1 MGWHLRVLIAA
12 ACAVALIPTE
22 GVAQGSPRPR
32 WEIPGLDFHPDGVW
46 RAVGHRVRQ
55 YRRALLS
62 RGDFAS
68 LNAPALRTGAPALAL
83 PAAVSGTI
91 RMPALLFSYPGVD
104 SAAAMRD
111 PAQYQT
117 LLFAPTAPPGLP
129 YSHRSFYG
137 ELSNGLLDVDG
148 DALGWVRLDNAE
160 STYTGGQD
168 CSGNPLPGSTNCNGI
183 WSGFAFVAMQAGL
196 REALTKADPSVDFG
210 QYDNDGPD
218 GVPNSPDDD
227 GYVDVIAFLHAT
239 RDGACGG
246 TSNNHLWS
254 HRATL
259 AYTTDDPSARGGM
272 VRVRDY
278 ILQSGLGGVTACD
291 STQLMAIGTLAHEFG
306 HGLGLPDLYDTSG
319 DTEGIG
325 QWGLMGSGNYASPRS
340 PARMEAWSM
349 IELGWIAVRPLTTAG
364 SYTLGPVPTADTAV
378 LVRVPGDNPR
388 GEYFLLENRQ
398 AVQSDSALIR
408 IHCHVSNDPPG
419 CGGGLLIWHIDS
431 IKANQ
436 AGGVNV
442 GTVHG
447 VALEQA
453 DGLRQLDLA
462 SGGNRGDAGDPYPGV
477 TGNPAFSVGTNPAA
491 TKNADGAFA
500 GLAIDSIRA
509 LAFNGAMAFR
519 LRFGGATLVRASDT
533 AAVVIVRTDTL
544 AVFRDLVADG
554 EVVPVAVPDTQLA
567 ADGRTRWQF
576 VSWSDGQPRV
586 HDLVGSLAGDT
597 VVATLAR
604 DFRLSVTVQGA
615 GSVTATP
622 DVDLAGT
629 LLAEGTPVSL
639 MAEPDSG
646 WVFGSWTQDTIATGP
661 ALTLMLGRPYDLVA
675 RFDPPL
681 AIGAAPIR
689 PPAVMGAPYAD
700 TLGVVGGSGVMTW
713 TVVVGVLPPGLALHQ
728 TSGAITG
735 IATATGTYQFT
746 AEVVSGSQR
755 AEAAFSLSVVAP
767 TLATDAVVAQLLGG
781 TGGLTV
787 DELRYLDLL
796 GNRNG
801 FFDVGDFKAWVDA
814 TGAPP
819 SAPPAAR
826 QRSIP

>member
-1 MGWHLRVLIAA
+1 MSLRQRVLFAA
-12 ACAVALIPTE
+12 VCTVVLTPV
-22 GVAQGSPRPR
+22 GGGAQGSPHPR
-32 WEIPGLDFHPDGVW
+32 WEIPGLDFHAEGVW
-46 RAVGHRVRQ
+46 RAAARRVRQ
-55 YRRALLS
+55 HRRQLLA

-68 LNAPALRTGAPALAL
+68 LNAPALRGTAAASAGA
-83 PAAVSGTI
+83 AAVSGTI

-111 PAQYQT
+111 PALYQS
-117 LLFAPTAPPGLP
+117 LLFGLTTPMRLP
-129 YSHRSFYG
+129 YSLRSFYG
-137 ELSNGLLDVDG
+137 ELSNGLLDIDG
-148 DALGWVRLDNAE
+148 DAIGWVRLDNAE

-168 CSGNPLPGSTNCNGI
+168 CPGNPFPGSSNCNGI
-183 WSGFAFVAMQAGL
+183 WSGFAFAAMQAGL
-196 REALTKADPSVDFG
+196 REALAKADPDVDFG

-218 GVPNSPDDD
+218 GIANSLDDD
-227 GYVDVIAFLHAT
+227 GFVDVIAFVHAT

-246 TSNNHLWS
+246 ASNNHLWS

-259 AYTTDDPSARGGM
+259 AYTTDDPSAGGGM

-278 ILQSGLGGVTACD
+278 ILQSGLGGKTACD

-319 DTEGIG
+319 GTEGIG
-325 QWGLMGSGNYASPRS
+325 QWGLMGSGNYTSPPS
-340 PARMEAWSM
+340 PARMEAWSLT
-349 IELGWIAVRPLTTAG
+349 ELGWIVVRALTTGG
-364 SYTLGPVPTADTAV
+364 SYTLGPAPSADTTM

-388 GEYFLLENRQ
+388 GEYFLIENRQ
-398 AVQSDSALIR
+398 AVQSDSAMIR
-408 IHCHVSNDPPG
+408 IHCDESQDPPG

-431 IKANQ
+431 IKASQ
-436 AGGVNV
+436 SGGVNV

-447 VALEQA
+447 VALVQA
-453 DGLRQLDLA
+453 DGRRHLDL
-462 SGGNRGDAGDPYPGV
+462 SVGGNRGDAGDPYPGV
-477 TGNPAFSVGTNPAA
+477 TGNPAFSAGTDPAA
-491 TKNADGAFA
+491 ATNADGSFA

-519 LRFGGATLVRASDT
+519 LRFGAATLVRASDT
-533 AAVVIVRTDTL
+533 AAVVIVRADTV
-544 AVFRDLVADG
+544 AVFRDLVGDG
-554 EVVPVAVPDTQLA
+554 EAVPIAVADTQLA
-567 ADGRTRWQF
+567 ADGRTRWRF

-597 VVATLAR
+597 VVATVAR
-604 DFRLSVTVQGA
+604 DFRLSVTIRGG

-622 DVDLAGT
+622 AIDLTAT
-629 LLAEGTPVSL
+629 LLDEGTPVTL
-639 MAEPDSG
+639 VAVPDSG
-646 WVFGSWTQDTIATGP
+646 WVFGSWTQDTIATAA
-661 ALTLMLGRPYDLVA
+661 ALTLSLGRPYDLVA
-675 RFDPPL
+675 RFDPSL

-689 PPAVMGAPYAD
+689 PTAVMGAPYAD
-700 TLGVVGGSGVMTW
+700 TLGVVGGSGVMAW
-713 TVVVGVLPPGLALHQ
+713 AVVAGALPPGLALHE

-755 AEAAFSLSVVAP
+755 AEGAFTLTVIAP

-781 TGGLTV
+781 AGALTA

-801 FFDVGDFKAWVDA
+801 FFDVGDFTAWVDV
-814 TGAPP
+814 TGAPL
-819 SAPPAAR
+819 SALTSALGRTTP
-826 QRSIP
+826 